1 MSTTQTL
8 LDHRGS
14 VLKTFHVDTTEEGRT
29 IEVTEQ
35 NLEPLLEAVKRER
48 ETREQDPEM
57 KLAALIPMAVVEQ
70 MMRDG
75 SWNDEAAIKRWLNDP
90 ANDCFRVWRGKL

>member
-1 MSTTQTL
+1 MSTTQTI

-14 VLKTFHVDTTEEGRT
+14 VLKTFHVDKTEEGRT

-35 NLEPLLEAVKRER
+35 DLDPIIEAVKRER

-57 KLAALIPMAVVEQ
+57 KLAALIPMVIVEQ
-70 MMRDG
+70 AMREG
-75 SWNDEAAIKRWLNDP
+75 WWNDEDAIKRWLNDP
-90 ANDCFRVWRGKL
+90 QNECFRVWKGKL